1 MNYKTLPA
9 QGPVDV
15 NVRGWT
21 ATTDHLPEDETPV
34 LIVLR
39 GRVRIGELR
48 WEKPTWEE
56 TFRAFRYWDDP
67 EDDGQGWEWQD
78 VTHWMPLPEAPN
90 AEVTGVPGF
99 SGTSG

>member
-90 AEVTGVPGF
+90 EK
-99 SGTSG
+99 